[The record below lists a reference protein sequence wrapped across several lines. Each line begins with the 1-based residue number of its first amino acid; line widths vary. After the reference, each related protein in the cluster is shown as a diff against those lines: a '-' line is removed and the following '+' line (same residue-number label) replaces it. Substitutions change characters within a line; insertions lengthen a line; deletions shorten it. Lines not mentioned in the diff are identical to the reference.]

1 VHAPH
6 RDGLFATITA
16 VLDRLRFSVVA
27 ARIVATRPGTV
38 LDAFTLLDADT
49 EAPADAARC
58 AELEA
63 VLARSLHRPIAEV
76 RTARRRL
83 PRRLRHFQR
92 APRIEYRE
100 LGDDRLQLALVA
112 TDRPGL
118 LAQVAQA
125 LREARVR
132 VHDARIATFGERV
145 EDFFE
150 ISDEHDRVPSPA
162 IQAKL
167 HGLLLRRLGAPT
179 EPTKETD
186 ANP

>member
-1 VHAPH
+1 
-6 RDGLFATITA
+6 
-16 VLDRLRFSVVA
+16 
-27 ARIVATRPGTV
+27 
-38 LDAFTLLDADT
+38 LLDADT
-49 EAPADAARC
+49 EAPAAAARC

-63 VLARSLHRPIAEV
+63 ALVRTLDLPGAEV
-76 RTARRRL
+76 RTARRRV

-92 APRIEYRE
+92 PPRIEYRE
-100 LGDDRLQLALVA
+100 IGEDRVQLALVA
-112 TDRPGL
+112 SDRPGL
-118 LAQVAQA
+118 LARVAQA

-167 HGLLLRRLGAPT
+167 HELLLR
-179 EPTKETD
+179 
-186 ANP
+186 

>member
-1 VHAPH
+1 
-6 RDGLFATITA
+6 
-16 VLDRLRFSVVA
+16 FSVVA

-49 EAPADAARC
+49 EAPAEPGRC

-63 VLARSLHRPIAEV
+63 ALARTLDRPGAEV

-92 APRIEYRE
+92 PPRIEYRDIGE
-100 LGDDRLQLALVA
+100 DRLQLALVA

-125 LREARVR
+125 LREAR
-132 VHDARIATFGERV
+132 
-145 EDFFE
+145 
-150 ISDEHDRVPSPA
+150 
-162 IQAKL
+162 
-167 HGLLLRRLGAPT
+167 
-179 EPTKETD
+179 
-186 ANP
+186 